1 MRSQRLLL
9 IPGILCDARLWSEQV
24 ESLAD
29 CFGIAV
35 AELRRG
41 ESISEMAEAVL
52 GQAPRRFSLAGFSL
66 GGQVALEIARVAGER
81 IERLALL
88 STTCAGVLPDVR
100 AAIENAISTI
110 ERGCFEQ
117 YLQHAYLGYVHPRR
131 ARDGV
136 LRRTFLEMARAVGPQ
151 GAVRQ
156 MRASLSIRKPFPH
169 LSRIACPAAIIA
181 GEQDRYTSPAAQL
194 ELALSIRGSVLTMIS
209 DSGHFTPMEQP
220 DAVTNALEAWLA
232 A

>member
-151 GAVRQ
+151 GRYGRCAPPYRFGSRFLTLV
-156 MRASLSIRKPFPH
+156 ASLVPPRSSLGNKTATRVP
-169 LSRIACPAAIIA
+169 
-181 GEQDRYTSPAAQL
+181 QL
-194 ELALSIRGSVLTMIS
+194 NWSWR
-209 DSGHFTPMEQP
+209 
-220 DAVTNALEAWLA
+220 
-232 A
+232 